1 MFALWLCL
9 HWQVLWQQ
17 KLTNSCKRWVWR
29 PLLVHDLYRWT
40 NPCSYTHTHT
50 DMFIDIYVLE
60 VQERLSL
67 PMHSCPDPW
76 LSPLPSQH
84 CSMPRRALLT
94 HLTHTPGPHL
104 PPLVWEGGQEST
116 LEHGTERWHHWQG
129 EALQLSANYQHH
141 LYCL

>member
-1 MFALWLCL
+1 MYMTYIGEQIHAVIHIHTQTCL
-9 HWQVLWQQ
+9 L
-17 KLTNSCKRWVWR
+17 
-29 PLLVHDLYRWT
+29 
-40 NPCSYTHTHT
+40 
-50 DMFIDIYVLE
+50 IYVLE

-84 CSMPRRALLT
+84 CSMPCRALLT

-116 LEHGTERWHHWQG
+116 LEHGAERWHH
-129 EALQLSANYQHH
+129 
-141 LYCL
+141 